1 MRRADYMA
9 SIVKQVGKLSTDAL
23 RYLDQWSFPWG
34 VIPILKAYDEGEL
47 LRRVDCDMEVALAME
62 EIVRC
67 RDCIYFDKYEN
78 DEISVCYRFDNEQPI
93 VEPDGFC
100 AWARRKSE
108 E

>member
-23 RYLDQWSFPWG
+23 RYLDQWSFPLG

-67 RDCIYFDKYEN
+67 RDCKWCMAYMSGTYCDYMAHA
-78 DEISVCYRFDNEQPI
+78 
-93 VEPDGFC
+93 VELDGFC
-100 AWARRKSE
+100 AWAIRRGA
-108 E
+108 